1 MRYNTE
7 EKRLALPEYGRNIQN
22 MVDYCVTIQD
32 REERKRCANAIIN
45 IMGNMFPHLRD
56 VNDFKHILWDHLAIM
71 ADFKLDIDY
80 PYEIVRKENL
90 YNRPPRIPYNNNRIR
105 YRHYGKTLELM
116 INKATRLEP
125 GPERSQLIRLLANQM
140 KKSFLTWNKESVDD
154 RNFGCT
160 PDECREWIELLRW
173 RLDCCSR
180 IGFNFDLG
188 HARNNGPL
196 ANLFTISDWY
206 EELGDEINGF
216 HLHQVVK
223 RPDGTL
229 CNHMPLVE
237 PFGSLISLASL
248 FLGWRRGTV
257 NPAPMFLEIRDG
269 DPVESMC
276 RLRAALQ
283 P

>member
-154 RNFGCT
+154 RKIFKDLEELSGGKIVLNENEHKLT
-160 PDECREWIELLRW
+160 ESREIL
-173 RLDCCSR
+173 
-180 IGFNFDLG
+180 
-188 HARNNGPL
+188 ARNNSG
-196 ANLFTISDWY
+196 N
-206 EELGDEINGF
+206 
-216 HLHQVVK
+216 K
-223 RPDGTL
+223 RNFMRKG
-229 CNHMPLVE
+229 
-237 PFGSLISLASL
+237 
-248 FLGWRRGTV
+248 R
-257 NPAPMFLEIRDG
+257 
-269 DPVESMC
+269 
-276 RLRAALQ
+276 
-283 P
+283 